1 MSGFFIPLIRLY
13 FDLLHKIKRISLASM
28 NAKKADLDE
37 KPSNQQ
43 KQPPG
48 KVTTSMDLQTFLPY
62 RMYRFAAQMSQTGN
76 KLSVLLQQSGVAIGE
91 REWRVISVLG
101 AYGGLT
107 NGAVAEALKTD
118 AATVTRAVKVLK
130 DLGFVDTRNSKRD
143 RRKLLIY
150 LTQDGADFHD
160 KITPKRVETGELIDS
175 CFTYEEKS
183 QLHHLLNKLDRHL
196 QHLENELEDEWE

>member
-1 MSGFFIPLIRLY
+1 
-13 FDLLHKIKRISLASM
+13 M
-28 NAKKADLDE
+28 NE
-37 KPSNQQ
+37 QQQPSNPELEAA
-43 KQPPG
+43 KEAGKHAPG
-48 KVTTSMDLQTFLPY
+48 KVKSSMDLQTFLPY

-76 KLSVLLQQSGVAIGE
+76 KLSVLLQQSGVSIGE
-91 REWRVISVLG
+91 REWRVLSVLG

-107 NGAVAEALKTD
+107 NGHVADALKTD

-143 RRKLLIY
+143 RRKILIY
-150 LTQDGADFHD
+150 LTQTGADFHD
-160 KITPKRVETGELIDS
+160 QITPKRIETGEFIDS

-196 QHLENELEDEWE
+196 QHLENEFEDEWE